1 MVATDAAFL
10 AEVAVFLDQN
20 DAPEA
25 AEKMYHKEVTT
36 PGDDGLLLA
45 SHQLLA
51 ETEKLLSS
59 YDTPTDTQ
67 HELNV
72 NSESTNTNPSEED
85 KTETL
90 QNDNISTEKR
100 REIRN
105 AQAAQRRLRYRQ
117 KLRDEKETLRQQTTE
132 LSTQLT
138 ILETAQVELKTRQAS
153 NLMFGAWRAVA
164 ARQLERRLQA
174 EQQQK
179 LLRAEVVGRARLI
192 HQMSLLLE
200 DRLKSKQQDRLISY
214 EWVETNCETGGSAL
228 FTTMLEE
235 LDDAYLR
242 TDDFVYGLEFES
254 AVQVAYNLTR
264 NQKDGVLYFDS
275 ADRVVVPY
283 NFEQAAVGL
292 SIVMMSDPDVD
303 YATVKVEDLKDTLTI
318 KYHVKFDR
326 QQPSSVSKVAVGGVY
341 TWDANISGKAV
352 ASFDESRTNE
362 DLSAETA
369 AKAKRELGSEAY
381 ASTRERSLQIL
392 RGGAQAT
399 AELPTRA
406 TVRDTNEENEPHV
419 DGVVHSVYGAT
430 DELDV

>member
-1 MVATDAAFL
+1 MAATLALVEPPEFVEMLEFELRVLVTEAFGMEATDAAFL
-10 AEVAVFLDQN
+10 AEVAAFLDQN

-25 AEKMYHKEVTT
+25 AEKVYHKEVTT

-51 ETEKLLSS
+51 ETEELLPS

-67 HELNV
+67 QELNV
-72 NSESTNTNPSEED
+72 NSASTNTNSSED
-85 KTETL
+85 DNTETL

-117 KLRDEKETLRQQTTE
+117 KLREEKETLRQQATE

-138 ILETAQVELKTRQAS
+138 SLETAQVELKPRQAT

-164 ARQLERRLQA
+164 ARQLERRMQT

-235 LDDAYLR
+235 LDNAYLR
-242 TDDFVYGLEFES
+242 TDDFVHGLEFES

-292 SIVMMSDPDVD
+292 STVMMSDPDVD
-303 YATVKVEDLKDTLTI
+303 YETVKVEDLKDTLTI
-318 KYHVKFDR
+318 KYHVK
-326 QQPSSVSKVAVGGVY
+326 
-341 TWDANISGKAV
+341 SG
-352 ASFDESRTNE
+352 
-362 DLSAETA
+362 
-369 AKAKRELGSEAY
+369 
-381 ASTRERSLQIL
+381 
-392 RGGAQAT
+392 
-399 AELPTRA
+399 
-406 TVRDTNEENEPHV
+406 EEEFKQMMQTMEKLMINHP
-419 DGVVHSVYGAT
+419 
-430 DELDV
+430 